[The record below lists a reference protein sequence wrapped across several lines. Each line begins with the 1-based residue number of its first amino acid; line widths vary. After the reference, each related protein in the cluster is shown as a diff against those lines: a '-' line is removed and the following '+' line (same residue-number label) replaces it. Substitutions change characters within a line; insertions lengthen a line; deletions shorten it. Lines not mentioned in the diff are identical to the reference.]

1 MASQKIYPLFFL
13 IPINISL
20 IHTVFIPDRQL
31 INFNIMCKRVCS
43 FFSHPF
49 LSLLLVLGISLT
61 ACEEVKEDVLPEGSL
76 AQLED
81 VTFFAVPG
89 EPTVID
95 LLEGVNLSGEA
106 TIQLNEAP
114 ELGEVAILA
123 KSLAS
128 YELPTRTATGS
139 DSFVMS
145 IQSGS
150 ETYERQF
157 SVEVTNRVGYPLSE
171 QGAVYDRGGIL
182 KPGERL
188 TVDVLAND
196 AEGASALEIEIPPKF
211 GSASVTDDQQI
222 TYQADGRFL
231 GLVDVTYKVT
241 FPDGKQGRAIVR
253 FAISDE

>member
-20 IHTVFIPDRQL
+20 IHAVFIPDRQL

-49 LSLLLVLGISLT
+49 LSLLL
-61 ACEEVKEDVLPEGSL
+61 VKEDVLPEGSL

-139 DSFVMS
+139 DSFV
-145 IQSGS
+145 
-150 ETYERQF
+150 
-157 SVEVTNRVGYPLSE
+157 
-171 QGAVYDRGGIL
+171 
-182 KPGERL
+182 
-188 TVDVLAND
+188 
-196 AEGASALEIEIPPKF
+196 
-211 GSASVTDDQQI
+211 
-222 TYQADGRFL
+222 
-231 GLVDVTYKVT
+231 
-241 FPDGKQGRAIVR
+241 
-253 FAISDE
+253 